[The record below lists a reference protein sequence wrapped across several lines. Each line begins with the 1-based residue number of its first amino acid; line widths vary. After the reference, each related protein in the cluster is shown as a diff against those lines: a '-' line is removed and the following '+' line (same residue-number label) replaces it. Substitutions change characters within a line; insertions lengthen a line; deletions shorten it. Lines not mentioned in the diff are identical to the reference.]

1 MLIRNLVQ
9 KKEPE
14 EAKKAVKSADTARK
28 SSGALFSVKSDL
40 SAEAGKKRVSAP
52 RKKVVQDDSLEVA
65 EKMKKYFSKYAGRYK
80 LVTTEEELI
89 KYMSTRPELGFDTET
104 NGKDNVWF
112 DNLVGFSIG
121 NAEDC
126 IYVPLFHEK
135 GVNYQGDLGR
145 LKEIL
150 TGNGRKYWG
159 MNTKFDRSEM
169 RIWASNEYLFLRD
182 ARAAEA
188 REKKYA
194 HAACGFDIPMC
205 WDAEL
210 AARLLDNR
218 ESAAL
223 KGQYILHIDPTEEFY
238 DYGHLFKQKF
248 SKYDPAIVGIYGGVD
263 AIKHY
268 VLGKWQEKR
277 MRTMFPRIYKLM
289 KNVELPLIDVVMD
302 MELTGVAID
311 KPYYEEFTKELHAEM
326 DERLAEIQRDFP
338 GFNPNSPKQVSELLF
353 DRLHLPD
360 YSKSRKTGEDWLKLI
375 NHPIPQAIV
384 DIRKFSK
391 AISTYTEAIPALSLE
406 DKDGNFIVHTTYHTI
421 GADTGRFSSSNP
433 NLQNQPRDNRFRRG
447 FIARP
452 GHKLVSC
459 DFSQQE
465 QAILAG
471 GSQDPAMLDGA
482 EHHKDYYA
490 LMASI
495 IWDLPYESCTKKG
508 EHKDLRN
515 RCKSIVL
522 GVTYGMGAASLAES
536 LNSTSKDHVYT
547 VEECQQIFDKFYAG
561 FPYVRKFQKD
571 CEEFASTYGYM
582 ETVLG
587 RRRYFKYLGKPA
599 FECPSRPDVA
609 DTLNHLKYYNQI
621 RACLN
626 EAKAEGIEV
635 IDNRWKQSDELRQTT
650 NAYCQGSA
658 ADQTK
663 VCMLALFRDGTF
675 RNKYHGQML
684 LQIHDEII
692 AEFPEELAEEGG
704 KYMASVMSEIGTEV
718 GRAKIWSDPQV
729 MTYWVKD

>member
-1 MLIRNLVQ
+1 MLIRNPVQ

-14 EAKKAVKSADTARK
+14 QGQSSETAVKSPSAPKK
-28 SSGALFSVKSDL
+28 SGGALFSVKTDL
-40 SAEAGKKRVSAP
+40 TPDTGAKRATTS
-52 RKKVVQDDSLEVA
+52 RKKSIPDDSSEVSVRIK
-65 EKMKKYFSKYAGRYK
+65 ELFKEYESKYK
-80 LVTTEEELI
+80 LVTTEEELVA
-89 KYMSTRPELGFDTET
+89 YVAARPELGLDTET
-104 NGKDNVWF
+104 SGLNRYRDEIA
-112 DNLVGFSIG
+112 GFSLG
-121 NAEDC
+121 SEDDC
-126 IYVPLFHEK
+126 IYVPLNHK
-135 GVNYQGDLGR
+135 RGKNYSGDLSKLG
-145 LKEIL
+145 EIL
-150 TGNGRKYWG
+150 NANGRKYWG
-159 MNTKFDRSEM
+159 MNSKFDRGM
-169 RIWASNEYLFLRD
+169 LVV
-182 ARAAEA
+182 
-188 REKKYA
+188 
-194 HAACGFDIPMC
+194 HCGFDVKMK
-205 WDAEL
+205 WDAEI
-210 AARLLDNR
+210 AARLIDNR
-218 ESAAL
+218 DEAKL
-223 KGQYILHIDPTEEFY
+223 KAQYVKYIDPDAQFYEFKS
-238 DYGHLFKQKF
+238 LFKQPF
-248 SKYDPAIVGIYGGVD
+248 TSYDPALVGIYAGID
-263 AIKHY
+263 AMKH
-268 VLGKWQEKR
+268 VILGKFQEKKLR
-277 MRTMFPRIYKLM
+277 EHFPRIYKLM
-289 KNVELPLIDVVMD
+289 RNVELPLIDVVLD
-302 MELTGVAID
+302 MELKGVAID
-311 KPYYEEFTKELHAEM
+311 KPYYEQFTAELKAEA
-326 DERLAEIQRDFP
+326 DAKLAEIQRDFP
-338 GFNPNSPKQVSELLF
+338 GFNPSSPKQVGELLF

-360 YSKSRKTGEDWLKLI
+360 YSKSRKTGEEWLKKM
-375 NHPIPQAIV
+375 NHPIPQAIL
-384 DIRKFSK
+384 DIRKLTK
-391 AISTYTEAIPALSLE
+391 AISTYTEAIPALAEE
-406 DKDGNFIVHTTYHTI
+406 DSDGNFIVHTTYHTI
-421 GADTGRFSSSNP
+421 GADTGRFSSSDP